1 MQTTLRI
8 DDHLYREAK
17 AQAAREGISMTR
29 LFEDALQKRIHGG
42 SAKKAVV
49 KLKPFSRD
57 IPDAKIPT
65 VQEIKDS
72 MDEMLTERMPKT
84 KDL

>member
-29 LFEDALQKRIHGG
+29 LFEDALRKRIQSPT
-42 SAKKAVV
+42 SANTPF
-49 KLKPFSRD
+49 KLKPFQRD
-57 IPDAKIPT
+57 KPGAFNLTPA
-65 VQEIKDS
+65 QIKEQ
-72 MDEMLTERMPKT
+72 MDEMLTERMPREDT
-84 KDL
+84 

>member
-29 LFEDALQKRIHGG
+29 LFEDALRKRIQSPA
-42 SAKKAVV
+42 SATTPF
-49 KLKPFSRD
+49 KLKPFGRD
-57 IPDAKIPT
+57 KPGAFNLTPA
-65 VQEIKDS
+65 QIKDQ
-72 MDEMLTERMPKT
+72 MDEMLTERMPRE
-84 KDL
+84 DI